1 MKKLWIAI
9 SLLVLLSL
17 IPATVFAATPV
28 FYCSYNAP
36 SGGNGSYS
44 APWLCNDNTTYQQ
57 VVTNVCAHTNPFSI
71 LYQTVSNGYYRHTFE
86 LNSSQQCVET
96 SNVFYPGL
104 PPNTGV
110 ALPAPLLV
118 GGALGLG
125 LLLVLGGVVIYRRRT
140 A

>member
-9 SLLVLLSL
+9 SLLVVLAM
-17 IPATVFAATPV
+17 IPATAFAATPV

-36 SGGNGSYS
+36 AGGNGTYA
-44 APWLCNDNTTYQQ
+44 APWLCVDNTTYQQ
-57 VVTNVCAHTNPFSI
+57 VVANVCAATNPYSI
-71 LYQTVSNGYYRHTFE
+71 LYQIVSNGYYRRTFE

-96 SNVFYPGL
+96 SNVFYYGY

-125 LLLVLGGVVIYRRRT
+125 LLMVLGGVVIYRRRT